1 MTSRGLCAQSLVE
14 ESVDLGEESRI
25 HVLPGHHC
33 VPSARTAA
41 CTQRSSGTRWW
52 IRQAGR
58 F

>member
-41 CTQRSSGTRWW
+41 CTQRSSGTRW
-52 IRQAGR
+52 
-58 F
+58 